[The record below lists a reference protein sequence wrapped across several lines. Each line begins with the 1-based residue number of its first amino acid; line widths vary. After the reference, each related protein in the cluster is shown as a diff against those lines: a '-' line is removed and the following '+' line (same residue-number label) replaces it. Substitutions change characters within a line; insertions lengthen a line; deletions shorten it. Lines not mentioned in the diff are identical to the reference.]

1 MTIGE
6 RIKERRE
13 ALGMTQQELADRLGY
28 KSRST
33 INKIEMN
40 GRNLKQSKIKA
51 FADVLQTT
59 PGYIMGWDNKE
70 DYIIYDS
77 ISHKGL
83 IKKITLMDY
92 LEKAS
97 EPNVDRLY
105 DYMKFLIMQE
115 KEGDKK

>member
-13 ALGMTQQELADRLGY
+13 ALGMTQQELADKLGY
-28 KSRST
+28 KSRSS

-51 FADVLQTT
+51 IADVLQTT
-59 PGYIMGWDNKE
+59 PGYIMGLDNKE
-70 DYIIYDS
+70 DYIVYDS
-77 ISHKGL
+77 MSHKGL
-83 IKKITLMDY
+83 IKKATLMEY

-97 EPNVDRLY
+97 ESNVNRLY
-105 DYMKFLIMQE
+105 EYMNFLIMQDK
-115 KEGDKK
+115 KEGD

>member
-70 DYIIYDS
+70 DYIIYDAS
-77 ISHKGL
+77 MSNKDPL
-83 IKKITLMDY
+83 IFVSSYKK
-92 LEKAS
+92 
-97 EPNVDRLY
+97 
-105 DYMKFLIMQE
+105 
-115 KEGDKK
+115 KEGRN

>member
-59 PGYIMGWDNKE
+59 PGYIMG
-70 DYIIYDS
+70 
-77 ISHKGL
+77 
-83 IKKITLMDY
+83 
-92 LEKAS
+92 
-97 EPNVDRLY
+97 
-105 DYMKFLIMQE
+105 
-115 KEGDKK
+115 

>member
-51 FADVLQTT
+51 FVKQ
-59 PGYIMGWDNKE
+59 N
-70 DYIIYDS
+70 
-77 ISHKGL
+77 
-83 IKKITLMDY
+83 
-92 LEKAS
+92 
-97 EPNVDRLY
+97 
-105 DYMKFLIMQE
+105 
-115 KEGDKK
+115 